1 MEKTDKYTYTET
13 AAMQTVFTRKIM
25 QLSPSVKLVFKIL
38 EYKGLLTQKDL
49 VAESYL
55 PARTV
60 RYALSILK
68 KEGILEERL
77 YYKDARQCLYG
88 VRTQQQDELLSN
100 FACGM
105 VWFGAILNMKD
116 LQRFHLP
123 MLPAVLFGIFFSE
136 IPFWLGCQLIP

>member
-1 MEKTDKYTYTET
+1 MEKTSDKYTYTET

-38 EYKGLLTQKDL
+38 EYKGLLTQKEL

-55 PARTV
+55 PPRTV
-60 RYALSILK
+60 RYALSMLK

-88 VRTQQQDELLSN
+88 VRTPQQDELLSN

-105 VWFGAILNMKD
+105 V
-116 LQRFHLP
+116 
-123 MLPAVLFGIFFSE
+123 
-136 IPFWLGCQLIP
+136 

>member
-1 MEKTDKYTYTET
+1 MEKTPDKYTYSET

-38 EYKGLLTQKDL
+38 EYKGLLTQKEL

-55 PARTV
+55 PPRTV
-60 RYALSILK
+60 RYALTILK

-88 VRTQQQDELLSN
+88 VRTPQQDELLSN

-105 VWFGAILNMKD
+105 V
-116 LQRFHLP
+116 
-123 MLPAVLFGIFFSE
+123 
-136 IPFWLGCQLIP
+136 

>member
-1 MEKTDKYTYTET
+1 MEKTADKYTYSET

-38 EYKGLLTQKDL
+38 EYKGLMTQKDI

-55 PARTV
+55 PPRTV
-60 RYALSILK
+60 RYALTMLK

-88 VRTQQQDELLSN
+88 VRTPQQDELLSN

-105 VWFGAILNMKD
+105 V
-116 LQRFHLP
+116 
-123 MLPAVLFGIFFSE
+123 
-136 IPFWLGCQLIP
+136 

>member
-1 MEKTDKYTYTET
+1 MTKSTAGYTYSET
-13 AAMQTVFTRKIM
+13 AAMQNVYTRKIL
-25 QLSPSVKLVFKIL
+25 QLSPSVKLVFKVL
-38 EYKGLLTQKDL
+38 EFKGLMTQKEI

-55 PARTV
+55 PPRTV

-88 VRTQQQDELLSN
+88 VKAPQDDELLSN

-105 VWFGAILNMKD
+105 V
-116 LQRFHLP
+116 
-123 MLPAVLFGIFFSE
+123 
-136 IPFWLGCQLIP
+136 

>member
-1 MEKTDKYTYTET
+1 MEKTPDKYTYSET
-13 AAMQTVFTRKIM
+13 AALQTVYTKKIM

-38 EYKGLLTQKDL
+38 EYKGLMTQKDL

-55 PARTV
+55 PPRTV
-60 RYALSILK
+60 RYALTMLK

-88 VRTQQQDELLSN
+88 VRTPQQDELLSN

-105 VWFGAILNMKD
+105 V
-116 LQRFHLP
+116 
-123 MLPAVLFGIFFSE
+123 
-136 IPFWLGCQLIP
+136 

>member
-1 MEKTDKYTYTET
+1 MEKTPDKYTYSET
-13 AAMQTVFTRKIM
+13 AALSTIYTRKIM

-38 EYKGLLTQKDL
+38 EYKGLMTQKDL

-55 PARTV
+55 PPRTV
-60 RYALSILK
+60 RYALTMLK

-88 VRTQQQDELLSN
+88 VRTPQQDELLSN

-105 VWFGAILNMKD
+105 V
-116 LQRFHLP
+116 
-123 MLPAVLFGIFFSE
+123 
-136 IPFWLGCQLIP
+136 

>member
-1 MEKTDKYTYTET
+1 MEKTPDKYIYTET

-38 EYKGLLTQKDL
+38 EYKGLLTQKEL

-55 PARTV
+55 PPRTV
-60 RYALSILK
+60 RYALTMLK

-88 VRTQQQDELLSN
+88 VKTSQPDELLSN

-105 VWFGAILNMKD
+105 V
-116 LQRFHLP
+116 
-123 MLPAVLFGIFFSE
+123 
-136 IPFWLGCQLIP
+136 